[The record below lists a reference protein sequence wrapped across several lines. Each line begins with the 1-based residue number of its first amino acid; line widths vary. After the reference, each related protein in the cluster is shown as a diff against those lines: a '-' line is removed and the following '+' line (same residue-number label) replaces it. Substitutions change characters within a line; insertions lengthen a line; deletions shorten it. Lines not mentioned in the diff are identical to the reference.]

1 MLWAHRQLAV
11 FLLAVLTG
19 LPVAATACGGL
30 CTSDMQPREVAAQS
44 AHESCH
50 RAAGDMTT
58 RMSTADNRC
67 TTHGDE
73 GGILQSIVPVRE
85 SGNTSPL
92 AFSGPRLEVPA
103 AAFDAARTL
112 MPAGAP
118 PGGAITPS
126 IPLVLRV

>member
-1 MLWAHRQLAV
+1 M
-11 FLLAVLTG
+11 FLLAVMTG
-19 LPVAATACGGL
+19 LPVAATVCAGL
-30 CTSDMQPREVAAQS
+30 CTSDIQFREIAAQS

-67 TTHGDE
+67 ATHGDE
-73 GGILQSIVPVRE
+73 GRSLQSIVPVRE

-92 AFSGPRLEVPA
+92 AFSGSSLEVPPA
-103 AAFDAARTL
+103 ASDAARTL
-112 MPAGAP
+112 IPAGAP